1 MYHNVFIHYIVKW
14 HTGYDSSFLLQKTML
29 WLSLNI
35 YPEAH
40 AKELFTGM
48 LWGIGQRVHI
58 SSNTIV
64 NAKNI
69 F

>member
-1 MYHNVFIHYIVKW
+1 M
-14 HTGYDSSFLLQKTML
+14 GYDLSFFITENDA
-29 WLSLNI
+29 LSILE

-64 NAKNI
+64 NANNI